1 MSFSNFF
8 FFCTG
13 EGTRTPTS
21 KTLDPKSSASTNSA
35 TPAQLLSRLRCKGT
49 TFIHTKKLNTNKCE
63 NIVHYYCSEYN
74 FAE

>member
-1 MSFSNFF
+1 
-8 FFCTG
+8 
-13 EGTRTPTS
+13 
-21 KTLDPKSSASTNSA
+21 
-35 TPAQLLSRLRCKGT
+35 LLSRLRCKGT